1 MPEPLGS
8 CGNMLGED
16 YSSKLVWGEL
26 KHPSWGDAL
35 VWKSNRPLSQ
45 NAKEAKV
52 KLRTDLSC
60 CWQLFTFFLCH
71 TRPPYT
77 KKRKLHEVK
86 PWKTVAAAW
95 QINVLLILRILCL
108 LEMCGFLFF
117 TLEVFNQCFVR
128 QKNKKIWL
136 KFNANL
142 VAFWVVKNN
151 VSLPD
156 VPWLKLYS

>member
-45 NAKEAKV
+45 NTKEAKV

-71 TRPPYT
+71 IRPPYSKKGNFT
-77 KKRKLHEVK
+77 KSNRGKK
-86 PWKTVAAAW
+86 VAAAW
-95 QINVLLILRILCL
+95 QNDVLLNLRILCL
-108 LEMCGFLFF
+108 LEMCWFIFF
-117 TLEVFNQCFVR
+117 TLELFNQCFVLY
-128 QKNKKIWL
+128 KTI
-136 KFNANL
+136 L
-142 VAFWVVKNN
+142 VKLQWIL
-151 VSLPD
+151 LPFE
-156 VPWLKLYS
+156 L